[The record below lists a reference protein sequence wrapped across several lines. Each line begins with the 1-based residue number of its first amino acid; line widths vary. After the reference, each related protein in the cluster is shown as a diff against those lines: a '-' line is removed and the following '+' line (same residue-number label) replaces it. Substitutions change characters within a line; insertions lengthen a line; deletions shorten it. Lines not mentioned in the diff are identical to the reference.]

1 MFIDILRNPG
11 IFKVKLLLFPASIGN
26 MQAKFS
32 RPLKFKNLLIGK
44 WFCVDSYGFL
54 SMLAI
59 ERFWNE
65 LSGNIK
71 AAS

>member
-1 MFIDILRNPG
+1 
-11 IFKVKLLLFPASIGN
+11 

-65 LSGNIK
+65 LPGNVNIK
-71 AAS
+71 AADSVQNLYTQLQTLLFIVEFI